1 MSEHGER
8 TRTRPGIRRIPG
20 RVPVCARWAAPGS
33 RPARWARTPPRQAVA
48 ARAALAVALL
58 LLVGSEA
65 LATARQPARPHLIV
79 VAAGIV
85 VCLCAV
91 PSERIPL
98 TGRGWTAAA
107 VSLTASAALIAGQ
120 HAREVWGLGEGI
132 ALLVLLAAVIRRAPG
147 RTAAVLGPLL
157 GLACVLAP
165 LRDVRPG
172 LFTVVSAV
180 LTVVVAAYAAILR
193 RQDARRLRDLAAVR
207 AAERLELARELHD
220 LVAHHVTGIVVQA
233 RAARFTALEGRP
245 AGATL
250 ERIEASGSEALGAMR
265 RLVRV
270 LREDGAHPHPVAG
283 LAEVR
288 ALTEAFARTGPPVV
302 LSVDTGLAQTLPD
315 DVAAAVYRIV
325 REALTNV
332 RKHAADATAV
342 RIGLRSVPF
351 GAELRIANDGG
362 RPARLGEQ
370 ARGGGF
376 GLAGLTERAEAMG
389 GRLLAGPAAEGGWE
403 LTAVLPLDSGATA

>member
-1 MSEHGER
+1 MR
-8 TRTRPGIRRIPG
+8 RVPGAGPG
-20 RVPVCARWAAPGS
+20 RARRDAPRSRPTRWADAH
-33 RPARWARTPPRQAVA
+33 PREAVA
-48 ARAALAVALL
+48 ARAAPAVALL
-58 LLVGSEA
+58 LLVGFEA
-65 LATARQPARPHLIV
+65 VATARRPTGPHLVV
-79 VAAGIV
+79 VAAGLV

-91 PSERIPL
+91 PAARIPPAARA
-98 TGRGWTAAA
+98 GTAAA
-107 VSLTASAALIAGQ
+107 VSLSASAVLIAGQ
-120 HAREVWGLGEGI
+120 HPREVWGLGEGI
-132 ALLVLLAAVIRRAPG
+132 ALLVLLTAVIRRAPG

-180 LTVVVAAYAAILR
+180 VTAVVAAYSTILR
-193 RQDARRLRDLAAVR
+193 RQDARRLRELAAVR

-233 RAARFTALEGRP
+233 RAARFAALDGRQ
-245 AGATL
+245 AGPTL

-270 LREDGAHPHPVAG
+270 LREDGVHPQPVAG
-283 LAEVR
+283 LAEVC

-302 LSVDTGLAQTLPD
+302 LSLDKGLAEALPD

-342 RIGLRSVPF
+342 RIGLRSVPS

-362 RPARLGEQ
+362 SPARLGEQ

-403 LTAVLPLDSGATA
+403 LTAVLPLDDGATA

>member
-1 MSEHGER
+1 MSER
-8 TRTRPGIRRIPG
+8 TGKRLVPGRSPATGRRLPRPRPG
-20 RVPVCARWAAPGS
+20 
-33 RPARWARTPPRQAVA
+33 VA
-48 ARAALAVALL
+48 AKAGLAVLL
-58 LLVGSEA
+58 LFLVGFETVELA
-65 LATARQPARPHLIV
+65 GQPLRPYATVVATAV
-79 VAAGIV
+79 V

-91 PSERIPL
+91 PLSRIPL
-98 TGRGWTAAA
+98 TVRAWTAAT
-107 VSLTASAALIAGQ
+107 VSLAGSAVLIAGQ
-120 HAREVWGLGEGI
+120 HALQVWGLGEGI
-132 ALLVLLAAVIRRAPG
+132 ALLVLLTTVLHRAPA

-157 GLACVLAP
+157 GLACMLTP
-165 LRDVRPG
+165 LRDIRMG
-172 LFTVVSAV
+172 IFTVVHAV
-180 LTVVVAAYAAILR
+180 LTVVVAAYSLILR
-193 RQDARRLRDLAAVR
+193 RQDTQRLRDLAAVR

-233 RAARFTALEGRP
+233 RAARYTALEGQQ
-245 AGATL
+245 ADATF

-270 LREDGAHPHPVAG
+270 LRENGAEPHPVAG

-288 ALTEAFARTGPPVV
+288 ALTDAFARTGPPVV
-302 LSVDTGLAQTLPD
+302 LAVDRGVADALPA

-325 REALTNV
+325 REALTNI

-342 RIGLRSVPF
+342 RIGLRPVPL

-362 RPARLGEQ
+362 APARLCEQ

-389 GRLLAGPAAEGGWE
+389 GRLAAGPSAEGGWE
-403 LTAVLPLDSGATA
+403 LTAFLPLDGGAPA

>member
-1 MSEHGER
+1 MTEHGEG
-8 TRTRPGIRRIPG
+8 TGIRRVPG
-20 RVPVCARWAAPGS
+20 AGAGRARRDTPA
-33 RPARWARTPPRQAVA
+33 PARWADAHPREAVA

-58 LLVGSEA
+58 LLVGFEA
-65 LATARQPARPHLIV
+65 VATARRPTGPHLVV
-79 VAAGIV
+79 VAAGLV

-91 PSERIPL
+91 TAARIPPAARA
-98 TGRGWTAAA
+98 GTAAA
-107 VSLTASAALIAGQ
+107 VSLSASAVLIAGQ
-120 HAREVWGLGEGI
+120 HPREVWGLGEGI
-132 ALLVLLAAVIRRAPG
+132 ALLVLLTAVIRRAPG

-165 LRDVRPG
+165 LRDARPG

-180 LTVVVAAYAAILR
+180 VTVVVAAYSTILR
-193 RQDARRLRDLAAVR
+193 RQDARRLRELAAVR

-233 RAARFTALEGRP
+233 RAARFAALDGRQ
-245 AGATL
+245 AGPTL

-270 LREDGAHPHPVAG
+270 LREDGVHPQPVAG
-283 LAEVR
+283 LAEVC

-302 LSVDTGLAQTLPD
+302 LSLDKGLAEALPD

-362 RPARLGEQ
+362 SPARLGEQ

-403 LTAVLPLDSGATA
+403 LTAVLPLDGGATA

>member
-1 MSEHGER
+1 MTEHGAG
-8 TRTRPGIRRIPG
+8 TGIRRVPG
-20 RVPVCARWAAPGS
+20 GGSGRARRDAPRS
-33 RPARWARTPPRQAVA
+33 RPARWADAHPREAVA

-58 LLVGSEA
+58 LLVGFEA
-65 LATARQPARPHLIV
+65 LATARRPTGPHLVV
-79 VAAGIV
+79 VAAGLV

-91 PSERIPL
+91 PAARIPPAARA
-98 TGRGWTAAA
+98 GTAAA
-107 VSLTASAALIAGQ
+107 VSLSASAVLIAGQ

-132 ALLVLLAAVIRRAPG
+132 ALLVLLTSVIRRAPG

-180 LTVVVAAYAAILR
+180 LTVVVAAYSTILR

-233 RAARFTALEGRP
+233 RAARFTALDGRQ
-245 AGATL
+245 AGPTL

-270 LREDGAHPHPVAG
+270 LREDGAHPQPVAG
-283 LAEVR
+283 LAEVC
-288 ALTEAFARTGPPVV
+288 ALTEAFARAGPPVV
-302 LSVDTGLAQTLPD
+302 LSLDKGLAEALPD

-362 RPARLGEQ
+362 SPARLCEQ

-403 LTAVLPLDSGATA
+403 LTAVLPLDGGATA

>member
-1 MSEHGER
+1 M
-8 TRTRPGIRRIPG
+8 
-20 RVPVCARWAAPGS
+20 
-33 RPARWARTPPRQAVA
+33 
-48 ARAALAVALL
+48 ALL
-58 LLVGSEA
+58 LLVGIEA
-65 LATARQPARPHLIV
+65 LALARRPTHTHLIV
-79 VAAGIV
+79 VASGIV

-91 PSERIPL
+91 PAARIPL
-98 TGRGWTAAA
+98 TARARTAAV
-107 VSLTASAALIAGQ
+107 VSLSASAVLIAGQ

-132 ALLVLLAAVIRRAPG
+132 ALLVLLTAVVRRAPG
-147 RTAAVLGPLL
+147 RTAAVLGPML

-165 LRDVRPG
+165 VRDIRPG
-172 LFTVVSAV
+172 LFTVVSVV
-180 LTVVVAAYAAILR
+180 LTVVVAAYSTILR

-233 RAARFTALEGRP
+233 RAARFTAPEGRQ

-270 LREDGAHPHPVAG
+270 LREDGVHPHPVAG
-283 LAEVR
+283 LAEVCS
-288 ALTEAFARTGPPVV
+288 LTEAFARTGPPVV
-302 LSVDTGLAQTLPD
+302 LSVDKGLAQALPD

-342 RIGLRSVPF
+342 RIGLRPVPV

-362 RPARLGEQ
+362 SPARLCEQ

-389 GRLLAGPAAEGGWE
+389 GRLSAGPAAEGGWE
-403 LTAVLPLDSGATA
+403 LTAVLPLDGGATV